1 MRGREYERDGPEE
14 TFMRDGFDRWAE
26 SDAPF
31 RAGGS
36 SKTPADRSSLYRRSL
51 RSHRLRVAPSRGRG
65 HPSDG
70 EDYDNCSEDGQRFVG
85 GRRLARSRSRSRSS
99 SRSSRSSR
107 SSFYSDSEDDG
118 DFRGGQ
124 VAMPTYTPPQ
134 FKAKKDMKEKCDDGW
149 VDQGMMCM
157 KPGGMSGGSKAMIEK
172 AFDLW
177 YNYKFN
183 INPFASASSANALAE
198 KSSVPQELKNVV
210 NKFKEM
216 FDFLVGNMSTIKS
229 VLKRAGLSSAVKLLE
244 DQGFGRHGRRK
255 LRYVVKHVVRR
266 MKGGTNYV
274 DMAESALNSSLG
286 KTACNFNDTTKQA
299 CAGVNKALTIYK
311 GLQNNKD
318 TIRKA
323 IDVTPGISSSQKEAM
338 KSGMTKI
345 GLGMDGLGRKGKRT
359 PSARN
364 MAVAKVMRERGVS
377 LPEASR
383 IVKAEGLA

>member
-1 MRGREYERDGPEE
+1 MRGKEYERDGPEE

-36 SKTPADRSSLYRRSL
+36 LKTPADRSSLYRRSL
-51 RSHRLRVAPSRGRG
+51 RSHRLRVSPSRGRG

-118 DFRGGQ
+118 DYRGGQ
-124 VAMPTYTPPQ
+124 MAMPMSAPKFTPPEVRL
-134 FKAKKDMKEKCDDGW
+134 KKDMKDKCDEGFQ
-149 VDQGMMCM
+149 DQGMTCF
-157 KPGGMSGGSKAMIEK
+157 KPGSMSVGRGGNKQMIQD
-172 AFDLW
+172 AFKMW
-177 YNYKFN
+177 YETSVAGK
-183 INPFASASSANALAE
+183 PLAQWSTMP
-198 KSSVPQELKNVV
+198 SSVKDAV
-210 NKFKEM
+210 NKLKEV
-216 FDFLVGNMSTIKS
+216 FEFLVSNMTGIKR
-229 VLKRAGLSSAVKLLE
+229 VLKTAGLSSVVTALE
-244 DQGFGRHGRRK
+244 NQGFGRHGRRK
-255 LRYVVKHVVRR
+255 LRYIVKHVVRR
-266 MKGGTNYV
+266 MKGG
-274 DMAESALNSSLG
+274 DMYEMAKSAMDNSIV
-286 KTACNFNDTTKQA
+286 KTACNYNDTSKKV
-299 CAGVNKALTIYK
+299 CSGVNKVLDIYGK
-311 GLQNNKD
+311 LRDNKD
-318 TIRKA
+318 KIRSTIDMIPNVAQANKDALKA
-323 IDVTPGISSSQKEAM
+323 NMSKV
-338 KSGMTKI
+338 
-345 GLGMDGLGRKGKRT
+345 GLGVGLGRKGKRT